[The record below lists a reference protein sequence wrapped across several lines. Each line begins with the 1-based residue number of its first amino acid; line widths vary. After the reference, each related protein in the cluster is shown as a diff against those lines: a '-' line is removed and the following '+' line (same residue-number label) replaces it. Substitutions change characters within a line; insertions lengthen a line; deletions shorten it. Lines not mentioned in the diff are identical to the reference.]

1 MGLRSLFL
9 ISFSREA
16 PSHMFRLLPRRSF
29 VAALLFAF
37 SVALLPGS
45 ATAEAGDVR
54 ADPVADSSRMGDPDS
69 VRNLAQAA
77 SPEAIVQT
85 SDRRGVAPLQVS
97 LEGDASEGAGLDYS
111 WTVSQNQV
119 STASAFDYTFSKPGL
134 HRVVLTVEDEQGQT
148 DSETLFVSVL
158 PPLPSVSTYGEGV
171 DELAVELDSLN
182 SAILRMIEAATDG
195 YSSSEISIDESN
207 AGRVFAA
214 IQHAQAYNAR
224 FLLIESQVDS
234 LAEASGSAGAQSA
247 MLSTANAPSD
257 DEGIGFKVLN
267 EMTSG
272 VAKFFSS
279 AFSLQSGRVEDFA
292 PMVLETLRN
301 PSAYPDSYEAL
312 GDRPDPVTSVAD
324 WQALST
330 NEKRWKVERLRGT
343 LFCVEW
349 QSACREN
356 DQKFAED
363 LGKTAVEGGKMSV
376 ELGTSAAGLDD
387 PKLDVVKE
395 VTRAQGSNVP
405 ETVIEVAYE
414 TAQASFG
421 TVKQNVTETVDKLLE
436 RTQPDSDSPTVDASN
451 AKQYLRRFIRQ
462 ANQVEHNTLG
472 QVIDVQ
478 LNDALD
484 RFPELGF
491 RDADGNVVMHVPEK
505 SHIGESTRSGTY
517 KTFADK
523 VQIGAVTDQV
533 VAYFNEV
540 RNPDT
545 DASYPLNPSAADATA
560 DVQTGATTS
569 TNPYSSEPTYVR
581 GEISTSTWSKYG
593 SPYVIEDEVR
603 VYDDATLT
611 VEAGAVVK
619 FQTDATPDDDS
630 DDRGK
635 LYSYSGTLNVEG
647 TAQDSVVFTS
657 LKDDTYG
664 GDTNGDG
671 DETAPAP
678 GDWKH
683 VPFRGGAVE
692 HAVVRY
698 GERMFNIDA
707 GSPTITDSRF
717 ERSADA
723 GILVSEGYDD
733 AESAPTVEA
742 SVFADNEQ
750 EGIHVHN
757 AGGTVTGNRF
767 VGNGAAVNIDQSSGQ
782 GSPAP
787 TASDNTIE
795 NNGVGVS
802 LSGSAAPSLGTASD
816 YGRNVFRN
824 NDDFAIRNN
833 SDETV
838 QAVGNYW
845 NATTAS
851 AIEERLSGPV
861 AFEPFLGEE
870 PSDPQTIAVKA
881 GETGKVALG
890 ETGAAVSIMENDDP
904 DGGELRFRR
913 HSTPPPDNAFGG
925 SATAPDG
932 STVRPDTTA
941 GRYWTISSEDLT
953 DIAFKVRL
961 SAAGVGDIGLPRQ
974 LLVLKRPG
982 PDLVWMPLSTTRDGD
997 VLVSSR
1003 LDSFS
1008 QFILGGNPAS
1018 SAPATAPSLEAP
1030 PAGTTDVA
1038 PAPTLSWA
1046 GVDQGRRYRGEVST
1060 QEDFPS
1066 GATQTYVTPET
1077 ETPTDSLTRGTTYH
1091 WRVRAENSL
1100 GESRWSSVR
1109 SFTTR
1114 AASLRR
1120 SVAVSSGW
1128 NMAGMPVEP
1137 GGPSPKS
1144 LGAALPSGCGSLFRW
1159 DPGQGSYQE
1168 FGSGEA
1174 LPAGGGAWTFCESSG
1189 TATVEAP
1196 PASDKTVS
1204 VESGW
1209 NQVGPFEEAIAPSAV
1224 GQDPSGLIEGAWYRW
1239 DPGQGSYAQPSELEP
1254 GVGYWVFA
1262 TEDGT
1267 LDFSGG
1273 GAKAAGDRSR
1283 RPGETGGGLSAG
1295 GDRRG
1300 RPRPEAVPR
1309 PRADREG
1316 AGPLAAATG
1325 RAGWRVCRPFRGGLS
1340 GRGGRERGRG

>member
-1 MGLRSLFL
+1 M
-9 ISFSREA
+9 
-16 PSHMFRLLPRRSF
+16 
-29 VAALLFAF
+29 
-37 SVALLPGS
+37 
-45 ATAEAGDVR
+45 
-54 ADPVADSSRMGDPDS
+54 
-69 VRNLAQAA
+69 
-77 SPEAIVQT
+77 
-85 SDRRGVAPLQVS
+85 
-97 LEGDASEGAGLDYS
+97 
-111 WTVSQNQV
+111 
-119 STASAFDYTFSKPGL
+119 
-134 HRVVLTVEDEQGQT
+134 LTVEDEQGQT

-247 MLSTANAPSD
+247 MLSTGNAPSD

-279 AFSLQSGRVEDFA
+279 VFSLQSGRVEDFA

-363 LGKTAVEGGKMSV
+363 LDKTAVEGGKMSV

-395 VTRAQGSNVP
+395 VTRVQGSNVP
-405 ETVIEVAYE
+405 ETVIEAAYE

-421 TVKQNVTETVDKLLE
+421 TVKQNVTETVDKLFE

-545 DASYPLNPSAADATA
+545 DASYPLNPGAADATA

-593 SPYVIEDEVR
+593 SPYVIDRRLTVKEG
-603 VYDDATLT
+603 ATLT
-611 VEAGAVVK
+611 IEPSVVVK
-619 FQTDATPDDDS
+619 FRRNAAGEDAQLKISEGSTFS
-630 DDRGK
+630 A
-635 LYSYSGTLNVEG
+635 EG
-647 TAQDSVVFTS
+647 TEEKPIVFTS
-657 LKDDTYG
+657 IRDDTAG

-671 DETAPAP
+671 DQTQPAS
-678 GDWKH
+678 GDWKQVLFEDAASSAIDH
-683 VPFRGGAVE
+683 AIIRYGGARKVSDGSL
-692 HAVVRY
+692 RS
-698 GERMFNIDA
+698 RPMINIR
-707 GSPTITDSRF
+707 GSSPTITNSRIS
-717 ERSADA
+717 RSYGA
-723 GILVSEGYDD
+723 GVRSKYGYARDYEAAEPLIEGNEFVDN
-733 AESAPTVEA
+733 AGEGVTVET
-742 SVFADNEQ
+742 
-750 EGIHVHN
+750 
-757 AGGTVTGNRF
+757 AGGTIRENTFTDNAIAIRVHA
-767 VGNGAAVNIDQSSGQ
+767 GNGFGYSNPPVISGNSVVN
-782 GSPAP
+782 
-787 TASDNTIE
+787 
-795 NNGVGVS
+795 NNLGIR
-802 LSGSAAPSLGTASD
+802 LSGESTPSLGTASD

-824 NDDFAIRNN
+824 NDDFAVRNN

-861 AFEPFLGEE
+861 AFEPFLDEE
-870 PSDPQTIAVKA
+870 PPDPQTIAVEA
-881 GETGKVALG
+881 GETGTFDLGDTGGAVAVTENTG
-890 ETGAAVSIMENDDP
+890 EDD
-904 DGGELRFRR
+904 GQLRFARYDRR
-913 HSTPPPDNAFGG
+913 PPANTYGG

-932 STVRPDTTA
+932 STVAPDTTA
-941 GRYWTISSEDLT
+941 GRYWTISAEGLSGVTYRARLEADGIDGLGDAGQLVLLKREGSEDAWT
-953 DIAFKVRL
+953 
-961 SAAGVGDIGLPRQ
+961 
-974 LLVLKRPG
+974 
-982 PDLVWMPLSTTRDGD
+982 PLETSLDEG
-997 VLVSSR
+997 VLVSEA
-1003 LDSFS
+1003 LTSFS
-1008 QFILGGNPAS
+1008 QFTVGAQLGED
-1018 SAPATAPSLEAP
+1018 APALTAHAKVYLEGP
-1030 PAGTTDVA
+1030 YDAG
-1038 PAPTLSWA
+1038 S
-1046 GVDQGRRYRGEVST
+1046 
-1060 QEDFPS
+1060 S
-1066 GATQTYVTPET
+1066 GAPMRT
-1077 ETPTDSLTRGTTYH
+1077 G
-1091 WRVRAENSL
+1091 L
-1100 GESRWSSVR
+1100 GESGQLPAAPPYDAAAYEGTPLAYDGGTSVASMPEAAVDWVLVELR
-1109 SFTTR
+1109 TEA
-1114 AASLRR
+1114 AASTA
-1120 SVAVSSGW
+1120 VATQ
-1128 NMAGMPVEP
+1128 
-1137 GGPSPKS
+1137 
-1144 LGAALPSGCGSLFRW
+1144 AALLMSDGTLAAPDGSGGVPFAEVSAGDYYVVVRHRNHLPVMSAEAVALPNEAGASYDFTSG
-1159 DPGQGSYQE
+1159 PGQAYGDGATVAL
-1168 FGSGEA
+1168 GSG
-1174 LPAGGGAWTFCESSG
+1174 SG
-1189 TATVEAP
+1189 DGEAP
-1196 PASDKTVS
+1196 YALW
-1204 VESGW
+1204 SG
-1209 NQVGPFEEAIAPSAV
+1209 NYRLDGEGQVTSADFTPV
-1224 GQDPSGLIEGAWYRW
+1224 QNGLSEGASGYR
-1239 DPGQGSYAQPSELEP
+1239 LM
-1254 GVGYWVFA
+1254 
-1262 TEDGT
+1262 DGT
-1267 LDFSGG
+1267 LDGEVTSADFTPLQNALSAGAASRVPESSDESTPAAAAT
-1273 GAKAAGDRSR
+1273 AKAAGTSSAAS
-1283 RPGETGGGLSAG
+1283 ETKSGANEAEADKQTDSSSDENAFSVPLS
-1295 GDRRG
+1295 
-1300 RPRPEAVPR
+1300 EK
-1309 PRADREG
+1309 EQ
-1316 AGPLAAATG
+1316 
-1325 RAGWRVCRPFRGGLS
+1325 
-1340 GRGGRERGRG
+1340 